1 MPRGQAGKLR
11 DTAKAIYRKQATRAE
26 LAAFGFRPEDYAHE
40 QVSVWPDNYQA
51 VSTFIELQTQWRVG
65 GMGSATGLDYVAALA
80 VIRELDLEK
89 DEARELFQD
98 IRVMEA
104 AALEQMAE
112 DREKDETK

>member
-1 MPRGQAGKLR
+1 M
-11 DTAKAIYRKQATRAE
+11 
-26 LAAFGFRPEDYAHE
+26 
-40 QVSVWPDNYQA
+40 SVWPDNYQA

-112 DREKDETK
+112 DRDNDETK